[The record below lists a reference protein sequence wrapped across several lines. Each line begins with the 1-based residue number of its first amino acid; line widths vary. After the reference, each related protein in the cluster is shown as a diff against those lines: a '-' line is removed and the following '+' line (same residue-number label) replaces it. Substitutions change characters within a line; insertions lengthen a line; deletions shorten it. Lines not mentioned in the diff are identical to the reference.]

1 MEFLSIRLK
10 NCCLTRKRFATQ
22 APHNMTSAMA
32 MSLQQAS
39 KRSMLN
45 FDEVSLAASK
55 AVIDLELKLK
65 CMMIFGHVV
74 VTSKFKH
81 QVVQLRNNQ
90 GLSPA
95 AAEPLQGSSR

>member
-1 MEFLSIRLK
+1 
-10 NCCLTRKRFATQ
+10 
-22 APHNMTSAMA
+22 MTSAMA